1 MRKTPDVDPQW
12 QRHTPVL
19 TCCDIVSLIYHLRKK
34 LQVIP
39 LIPINTQEQRQE
51 AHELEASLSYM
62 LKTCLEKKVLERPGR
77 EKGREGINFCISEK
91 TLYTITT

>member
-1 MRKTPDVDPQW
+1 MN
-12 QRHTPVL
+12 
-19 TCCDIVSLIYHLRKK
+19 IYHLRKK

-77 EKGREGINFCISEK
+77 EKGREIDSTPRSTTHRHTQI
-91 TLYTITT
+91 YTQIHTHTHTHLQSS